1 LDLPA
6 VLGWSCATQ
15 FYERKTGSHV
25 GVFNPVVRGVAPSL
39 MLGAYKVVD
48 G

>member
-1 LDLPA
+1 
-6 VLGWSCATQ
+6 
-15 FYERKTGSHV
+15 V